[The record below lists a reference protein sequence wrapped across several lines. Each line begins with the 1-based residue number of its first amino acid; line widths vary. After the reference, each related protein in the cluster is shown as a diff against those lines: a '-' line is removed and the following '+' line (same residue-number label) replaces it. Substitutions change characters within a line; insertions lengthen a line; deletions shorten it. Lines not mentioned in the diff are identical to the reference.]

1 MNSLQKW
8 RNDRGYTR
16 ERVADMF
23 GLKWGT
29 IQSYEL
35 GRRTPLLSTRK
46 LIQRVTRGAV
56 PTWCWGWQV
65 FVYENDNTWP
75 DFLCS
80 CETIT
85 NDPLDIDFVYFAD
98 EQDALDWR
106 ENGVRY
112 YRRKGNDDGSGEQ
125 AAD

>member
-1 MNSLQKW
+1 MNALQKW

-65 FVYENDNTWP
+65 FVFEDAKTWP
-75 DFLCS
+75 E
-80 CETIT
+80 ETGEWLEFSEGDGEYCGEAPFAGKVTAKCWKIIGIT
-85 NDPLDIDFVYFAD
+85 H
-98 EQDALDWR
+98 WR
-106 ENGVRY
+106 EKGDGDGV
-112 YRRKGNDDGSGEQ
+112 
-125 AAD
+125 

>member
-16 ERVADMF
+16 EHVADMF

-56 PTWCWGWQV
+56 PIWSWSWQIFV
-65 FVYENDNTWP
+65 FEDAKTWP
-75 DFLCS
+75 PFSEDDRFELAEGTPKDVGTTS
-80 CETIT
+80 FIFVDEGFATVWRRWGIT
-85 NDPLDIDFVYFAD
+85 H
-98 EQDALDWR
+98 
-106 ENGVRY
+106 
-112 YRRKGNDDGSGEQ
+112 YRRKGNDDES
-125 AAD
+125 